1 MKPSPLLYRS
11 AIVAAALAATGA
23 ATLALLAARTEAD
36 IAGHRDRVVAQA
48 RQTAIPAAV
57 PAQALAAL
65 PAPVQRWFAFTF
77 RGAMPPAVSH
87 VELAMEG
94 RFRRPRSDTFTPTRA
109 EQTIAVHTPAL
120 VFSATT
126 PLLPGV
132 PALTARAYDAYAG
145 GRMEMKAKLLGAIT
159 VVDEPASATLNRIS
173 LRRWLLESPL
183 YPMALLP
190 GGAVRW
196 EAMDAQRARAV
207 VTSGQDSASLV
218 ATFGSDGRL
227 LRFDAEEDGDLRTS
241 YHGSGEHA
249 ARDDYEAVEGIMIPK
264 RFVMARAAAGRILPF
279 WQGRVTSIRF
289 VAAAASSGSMTGD

>member
-1 MKPSPLLYRS
+1 MQTRHLLYRS
-11 AIVAAALAATGA
+11 AIAAAALAVTGGA
-23 ATLALLAARTEAD
+23 MLAWLTSRTEAD
-36 IAGHRDRVVAQA
+36 ISAHRERVVLQA
-48 RQTAIPAAV
+48 RQAPPGTV
-57 PAQALAAL
+57 SAQAMAAL
-65 PAPVQRWFAFTF
+65 PAPVQRYFAFTF
-77 RGAMPPAVSH
+77 RGAASPQASH

-94 RFRRPRSDTFTPTRA
+94 RFRRPRSDAFTPTRA

-120 VFSATT
+120 VFAATT
-126 PLLPGV
+126 PLLAGV

-145 GRMEMKAKLLGAIT
+145 GQMEMKAKLLSAIT
-159 VVDEPASATLNRIS
+159 VVDEPASPTLNRIS

-207 VTSGQDSASLV
+207 VTLGQDSAALV

-241 YHGSGEHA
+241 YHGSGEYA
-249 ARDDYEAVEGIMIPK
+249 SRDEFEAVDGMMIPK
-264 RFVMARAAAGRILPF
+264 RFVIARAAAGRILPF
-279 WQGRVTSIRF
+279 WEGRVTRIRF
-289 VAAAASSGSMTGD
+289 VAAN

>member
-1 MKPSPLLYRS
+1 MQTRDFFVRS
-11 AIVAAALAATGA
+11 AIVAAALAVTGGA
-23 ATLALLAARTEAD
+23 VLAWLASCTEAD
-36 IAGHRDRVVAQA
+36 IAAHRERVVVQA
-48 RQTAIPAAV
+48 RQAAPAA
-57 PAQALAAL
+57 ASATALAAL
-65 PAPVQRWFAFTF
+65 PAPVQRYFAFTF
-77 RGAMPPAVSH
+77 RGAPPPQASH

-94 RFRRPRSDTFTPTRA
+94 RFRRPRNDTFTPTRA

-120 VFSATT
+120 VFAATT

-145 GRMEMKAKLLGAIT
+145 GQMEMKAKLLSAIT
-159 VVDEPASATLNRIS
+159 VADEPASPTLNRIS

-196 EAMDAQRARAV
+196 EAMDINRARAT
-207 VTSGQDSASLV
+207 VTLGTDSASMV

-249 ARDDYEAVEGIMIPK
+249 SRDDYEAVEGMMLPR
-264 RFVMARAAAGRILPF
+264 RFVIARAAAGRILPF
-279 WQGRVTSIRF
+279 WEGRVTQIRF
-289 VAAAASSGSMTGD
+289 VSGD